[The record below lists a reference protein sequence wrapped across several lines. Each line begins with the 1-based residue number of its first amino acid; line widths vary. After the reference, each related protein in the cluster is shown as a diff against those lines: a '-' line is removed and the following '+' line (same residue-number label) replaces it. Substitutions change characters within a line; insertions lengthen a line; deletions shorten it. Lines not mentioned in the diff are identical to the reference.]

1 MCIILDLSVLESFTW
16 CSCQALA
23 HLPDE
28 ACCSPTLVQFFLYGY
43 VTVMRLCVSVDD
55 KVTMELTLLVD
66 MEVAPILNVG
76 SEKLEDI
83 LVLHLKGGKDF
94 FISLTG
100 NYLPSCFGS
109 SLEML
114 VKMHDYA
121 RGIPTD
127 ELLDIS
133 LVSLFQ
139 HMKVYI

>member
-1 MCIILDLSVLESFTW
+1 
-16 CSCQALA
+16 
-23 HLPDE
+23 
-28 ACCSPTLVQFFLYGY
+28 
-43 VTVMRLCVSVDD
+43 MRFCLGVDD

-94 FISLTG
+94 FISITG

-127 ELLDIS
+127 ELLDLS
-133 LVSLFQ
+133 LVSLFH
-139 HMKVYI
+139 HMKIYI